1 MSAAVRHDTAKEPG
15 PKRGLTLAPA
25 GPRAGGVSFTSVP
38 RADLLPPELGQR
50 EKARGVR
57 RGLRGVVFLVA
68 ILVAA
73 AVGGAWFLAFSAQT
87 SLDAARQQTQALAL
101 QKSQFAEVQLTQ
113 QAIALGEAAVVVGG
127 STDIDWKA
135 YFATLEAQLPA
146 GVRIENLSVES
157 ATPVSAYPQSETPL
171 EGPRIATLSFVASSD
186 ALPAIPDWLDRL
198 STLPGFVDATP
209 TSVSLEGSGYSV
221 SITMHIDAAAYSG
234 RFDPTYAPDADGAG
248 TGTDANLD
256 GVADGAANDPAAG
269 DSTEAGQ

>member
-73 AVGGAWFLAFSAQT
+73 AVGGAWFLTFSAQT

-101 QKSQFAEVQLTQ
+101 QKSQFSEVQLTQ

-127 STDIDWKA
+127 STDVDWKA
-135 YFATLEAQLPA
+135 YFAQLESQLPG
-146 GVRIENLSVES
+146 GVRIESIAVDA
-157 ATPVSAYPQSETPL
+157 ATPVQAYAQSETPL
-171 EGPRIATLSFVASSD
+171 EGPRVATLTFTALSD
-186 ALPAIPDWLDRL
+186 TLPKIPDWLERL
-198 STLPGFVDATP
+198 EQLPGFVDATP
-209 TSVSLEGSGYSV
+209 NSVSLENEGYRV

-234 RFDPTYAPDADGAG
+234 RFDPTYAPTTGAADGESAAS
-248 TGTDANLD
+248 DPD
-256 GVADGAANDPAAG
+256 GIADGT
-269 DSTEAGQ
+269 STDEGAGQ